1 MDFEHLADLAMREIF
16 RVTRPKE
23 NMSYEVVAA
32 YQQGVQ
38 GRILSDQ
45 LIKLKTPSSQEKY
58 PELMRRVVA
67 LVEVDG
73 KEVVMEFR
81 HLQNTT
87 FTPPSIRPPANQSAL

>member
-1 MDFEHLADLAMREIF
+1 
-16 RVTRPKE
+16 
-23 NMSYEVVAA
+23 MSYEVVTA

-45 LIKLKTPSSQEKY
+45 LIKLKTPSSQRKY

-87 FTPPSIRPPANQSAL
+87 FTPTIHYALC